1 MRPIWSGHLSFG
13 LISIPIALS
22 SAIESSERVAFR
34 LVHRKDHSPIHYKK
48 FCTKEDIEV
57 PNDEIVRA
65 YEVGDDEFAE
75 VEKDELDKLAQG
87 GEDEQGA
94 LEVLQFVDFA
104 SLNPLSFDHPY
115 YVTPRKGGEKAYSV
129 LREALADAHRIGIAR
144 LRLRKRPTLAALIPG
159 PRAIALESLR
169 PFEELRE
176 PAGLPGPTRTAKSAE
191 VKMARLLVNQ
201 MSSEG
206 WDPADH
212 PNTYRKSLA
221 KLLASRGRFSLK
233 KRAVVAKG
241 GGRENVID
249 LMEALK
255 QSLGQAK
262 GRSRKSAAR
271 RAGAA

>member
-1 MRPIWSGHLSFG
+1 MRPIWSGHVSFG
-13 LISIPIALS
+13 LISIPISLY
-22 SAIESSERVAFR
+22 SAVESSERVAFR

-65 YEVGDDEFAE
+65 YGVGDDAYAT
-75 VEKDELDKLAQG
+75 VEKDELDKLAASDA
-87 GEDEQGA
+87 DEEGA

-115 YVTPRKGGEKAYSV
+115 YMAPRKGGEKAYGV
-129 LREALADAHRIGIAR
+129 LREALVDAHRIAVAR
-144 LRLRKRPTLAALIPG
+144 LTLRKRPTLAALIPG

-176 PAGLPGPTRTAKSAE
+176 PTDLPIPARVKKSAE
-191 VKMARLLVNQ
+191 VKMARLLVDQ
-201 MSSEG
+201 MSAEG

-212 PNTYRKSLA
+212 PNTYRKSLE
-221 KLLASRGRFSLK
+221 KLLASRSRFSLK
-233 KRAVVAKG
+233 PRIEAAKG
-241 GGRENVID
+241 GRNENVID

-262 GRSRKSAAR
+262 GRPRKPAAR

>member
-1 MRPIWSGHLSFG
+1 MRPIWSGHISFG
-13 LISIPIALS
+13 LISIPIALY
-22 SAIESSERVAFR
+22 SAIESSERVSFR

-65 YEVGDDEFAE
+65 YEVGSDEFAE
-75 VEKDELDKLAQG
+75 VEKDELDKLAE
-87 GEDEQGA
+87 GEDEEQGA

-115 YVTPRKGGEKAYSV
+115 YVAPRKGGEKAYGV
-129 LREALADAHRIGIAR
+129 LREALVDAHRIAIAR
-144 LRLRKRPTLAALIPG
+144 FQLRKRPTLAALIPG

-169 PFEELRE
+169 LFEELRE
-176 PAGLPGPTRTAKSAE
+176 PAHLPIPATTKKSAE
-191 VKMARLLVNQ
+191 VKMARLLVDQ
-201 MSSEG
+201 MSADG
-206 WDPADH
+206 WNPADH
-212 PNTYRKSLA
+212 PNTYRKSLT

-233 KRAVVAKG
+233 KRTEISKG
-241 GGRENVID
+241 GGNGNVID

-262 GRSRKSAAR
+262 SQSRKPATR